1 MALSIYDLR
10 LAQRVVNEQTG
21 SNLRVDGAIGPA
33 SQTAI
38 RKWQV
43 QNNLT
48 QTGQIDEKTWG
59 AMATYISQRFV
70 TVEDVANAAKNSGL
84 PASVLLAFWEVES
97 VGAGFLN
104 DGRCTILF
112 EGHKF
117 YEYVTARISQK
128 QALAWNRA
136 YPNLCFPKWDAK
148 SYIGGGGEWRRFEQA
163 RALDATCAMLS
174 TSWGLFQ
181 LMGFNYN
188 FGGFADVQSMVE
200 AHIATEHNH
209 LNAILNFINTYR
221 ISVGGANKM
230 GIRYTSLRDAVVAK
244 DFKAIAAIYNGA
256 GYAANKY
263 DERMK
268 TADAVWARRF

>member
-1 MALSIYDLR
+1 MALDTYDLR

-21 SNLRVDGAIGPA
+21 ANLRADGVIGPA
-33 SQTAI
+33 SQQAL

-43 QNNLT
+43 QNSLP
-48 QTGQIDEKTWG
+48 QTGKVDDATWG
-59 AMATYISQRFV
+59 AMSPYISQRFV
-70 TVEDVANAAKNSGL
+70 TVGDIVKAATNAGL
-84 PASVLLAFWEVES
+84 PPSMLLAFWEVES

-117 YEYVTARISQK
+117 YEYVTARISAK
-128 QALAWNRA
+128 QAQAWNRA
-136 YPNLCFPKWDAK
+136 YPNLCFPKWDSK
-148 SYIGGGGEWRRFEQA
+148 SYIGGAGEWRRFEQA

-188 FGGFADVQSMVE
+188 FGGFKDVQTMVE

-209 LNAILNFINTYR
+209 LNAILNFINSYR
-221 ISVGGANKM
+221 VSVGGANKM
-230 GIRYTSLRDAVVAK
+230 GIRYTSLRDAVIAK
-244 DFKAIAAIYNGA
+244 DPKATAAIYNGA
-256 GYAANKY
+256 GFAANKY
-263 DERMK
+263 DERIK
-268 TADAVWARRF
+268 AAEAAWARRL